1 MNVHKETH
9 TIYIYLFITDYRL
22 NKLFTTNLLNKRK
35 EQNNMSKG
43 ETFKTPLT
51 ELFGIKHPILLA
63 GMNVAAGPALAAA
76 VTNAG
81 GLGVIGG
88 LGYTPKFMRE
98 VIQELKD
105 DLVDKNAPFG
115 VDLLLPQVGGSAR
128 KTNKDYT
135 GGQLP
140 ELIDVIIESGAK
152 LFVSAVGVPPRWA
165 VEKLHGAGILCMNMI
180 GSTRHVSKALAAGM
194 DIICAQ
200 GTEGGGHTG
209 DTATSVLIPQVV
221 DLCQGKKSELTGD
234 PILVVAAGGIF
245 DSRGLAMSL
254 SLGAAGVWVGT
265 RFVCAEE
272 AGAPPLH
279 QKTLIDTTSEGT
291 MRTIIFSGRPL
302 RGAATDYARDWE
314 DNRQE
319 EIKELTN
326 KGILPV
332 MHDVMKRQ
340 KAGEEVPLSMTR
352 YWLMGQAAGAVKDV
366 KPAAD
371 IMNEMIDGAI
381 AIMRGNVGIISRI

>member
-1 MNVHKETH
+1 
-9 TIYIYLFITDYRL
+9 
-22 NKLFTTNLLNKRK
+22 
-35 EQNNMSKG
+35 MSKG
-43 ETFKTPLT
+43 ETFKTPIT

-209 DTATSVLIPQVV
+209 ATATSVLIPQVV
-221 DLCQGKKSELTGD
+221 DLCRGKKSELTGD
-234 PILVVAAGGIF
+234 PILVVAAGGIY
-245 DSRGLAMSL
+245 DSRGFAMSL
-254 SLGAAGVWVGT
+254 ALGAAGVWVGT
-265 RFVCAEE
+265 RFVNAEE
-272 AGAPPLH
+272 AGAPPIH
-279 QKTLIDTTSEGT
+279 QKTLINTSSEGT
-291 MRTIIFSGRPL
+291 MRTIIFTGRPL
-302 RGAATDYARDWE
+302 RIASMEYAKDWE
-314 DNRQE
+314 ENRQH
-319 EIKELTN
+319 EIKELTS

-332 MHDVMKRQ
+332 AHDAAMREKN
-340 KAGEEVPLSMTR
+340 GEDVNPMDYR
-352 YWLMGQAAGAVKDV
+352 PWLMGQAAGAINDV

-371 IMNEMIDGAI
+371 IINEMIDGAI
-381 AIMRGNVGIISRI
+381 TIMRKNVGIISKM